1 MSRKA
6 VPLRSDGH
14 HRGTFRAKAHAGQI
28 EHQVGLPVRREDEP
42 RDSRRKQQR
51 DRVPHESP
59 AAGCATGR
67 FGQVAGR
74 SWTRVHPAEFT
85 PIARRP
91 ANRRRA

>member
-1 MSRKA
+1 
-6 VPLRSDGH
+6 
-14 HRGTFRAKAHAGQI
+14 
-28 EHQVGLPVRREDEP
+28 
-42 RDSRRKQQR
+42 
-51 DRVPHESP
+51 VPHESP
-59 AAGCATGR
+59 AAGCGTGR